1 VGCGGSGFAGLS
13 NNGSGTE
20 GFLLGKAGGADFS
33 TLGKSTNAV
42 DSCGGILYWDIK
54 CDIISKK

>member
-1 VGCGGSGFAGLS
+1 VCSGFAGLS
-13 NNGSGTE
+13 NNGGGTE